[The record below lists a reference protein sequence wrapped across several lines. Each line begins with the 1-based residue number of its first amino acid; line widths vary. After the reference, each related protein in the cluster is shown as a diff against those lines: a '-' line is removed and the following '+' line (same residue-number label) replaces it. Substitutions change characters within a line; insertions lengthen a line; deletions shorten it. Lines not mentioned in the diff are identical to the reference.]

1 MDILTLLISRVNDVL
16 WTYILIIML
25 LGCAFWFT
33 FKTNFVQFR
42 MIREMI
48 RLLGDSTGKTEGRE
62 HHISSFQAFAV
73 SIASR
78 VGTGNLAG
86 VATAITLGGPGA
98 VFWMWVIALFGASSA
113 FIESTLA
120 QLYKVHGHNSFVGGP
135 AYYMKK
141 GLKQPWMG
149 VLFAFLLIFT
159 FGFAFNSVQS
169 NTICAAFEEAFNIL
183 YPEAMEMA
191 VEKSGIKPVGR
202 ADVDLGDPAEEGG
215 LTIIAKV
222 PVEPEVE
229 LGEYKGIEAEKE
241 TVKVLQADV
250 KAELNRMAQRFA
262 RTETVDRKAKKNDT
276 VDIDFEGFVDGV
288 AFEGG
293 KAEHHELTLGSGAFI
308 PGFEDQLIGCKAGD
322 EKDVVVTFPEEYHA
336 KELAG
341 KEATFKCKVHKVEET
356 ILPAIDDEFAKDVSD
371 TCETLDD
378 LKKEITE
385 RLKNERQEAA
395 DAAFEEKLLDVVLE
409 GMKADIPQAML
420 ESQIDSIVQDF
431 GYRLQMQGM
440 GLEQY
445 LKMTGTEMGAF
456 RAMFQAQA
464 ERQVKTRLALQKVAD
479 QENIAGTEQE
489 IADEYAKMAEQYKM
503 DVEKIKTIVAQ
514 DALSGDLRISNAL
527 EFIKANAKVKKASKK
542 KAEETEETAE

>member
-98 VFWMWVIALFGASSA
+98 VFWMWVIALLGASSA

-169 NTICAAFEEAFNIL
+169 NTICAAFEEAFNIPPSL
-183 YPEAMEMA
+183 MG
-191 VEKSGIKPVGR
+191 VILTSLTLIIIFGGIQR
-202 ADVDLGDPAEEGG
+202 
-215 LTIIAKV
+215 IAKV
-222 PVEPEVE
+222 SSIIVPVMALGYIFLSLFIVIVNAKHLPEVIE
-229 LGEYKGIEAEKE
+229 LIIA
-241 TVKVLQADV
+241 
-250 KAELNRMAQRFA
+250 N
-262 RTETVDRKAKKNDT
+262 
-276 VDIDFEGFVDGV
+276 
-288 AFEGG
+288 AFGW
-293 KAEHHELTLGSGAFI
+293 
-308 PGFEDQLIGCKAGD
+308 
-322 EKDVVVTFPEEYHA
+322 
-336 KELAG
+336 
-341 KEATFKCKVHKVEET
+341 
-356 ILPAIDDEFAKDVSD
+356 
-371 TCETLDD
+371 
-378 LKKEITE
+378 
-385 RLKNERQEAA
+385 
-395 DAAFEEKLLDVVLE
+395 
-409 GMKADIPQAML
+409 
-420 ESQIDSIVQDF
+420 
-431 GYRLQMQGM
+431 
-440 GLEQY
+440 EQ
-445 LKMTGTEMGAF
+445 
-456 RAMFQAQA
+456 
-464 ERQVKTRLALQKVAD
+464 
-479 QENIAGTEQE
+479 
-489 IADEYAKMAEQYKM
+489 
-503 DVEKIKTIVAQ
+503 
-514 DALSGDLRISNAL
+514 ALSGGIGMALMQGIKRGLFSNEAGMGSAPNAAATANVTHPVKQGLIQTLAVFTDTLLICTCTAFIILFSGAPLDGSSNGVQLTQQALTNEIGASGSIFVAVALFFFAFSSILGNYYYGEANIRFITAKKWVLHTYRILVSGMVLFGSVATLDLVWSLADITMAL
-527 EFIKANAKVKKASKK
+527 MAVCNLIAIIFLGKYAIRLLSDYRAQKKAGIQSPVFRK
-542 KAEETEETAE
+542 ETMPDIEKDLECW